1 MFDNSNIIVGLE
13 IGTSKVC
20 AVVGESREGG
30 TDPAKAGLN
39 IIGLGQARSRGVRKG
54 ELVDTQ
60 QAEEDVR
67 NAIVEAEQM
76 ADVEIR
82 SVYLGVTGGHIRG
95 FNNRG
100 VHPVVSADR
109 EITDDDVQDVIKNA
123 KAINLPTENSVVH
136 AIRQHFFV
144 DGQDGVTNPV
154 GMLGSRLEV
163 DMHVVHGNTN
173 RLQNAIR
180 LVKGMQLEVDE
191 IVFNGLASSLALLT
205 NEQKELGALVIDIG
219 GGTTDYVVY
228 TDGVIKHTGVLAV
241 GGDHVSNDLAYGLKV
256 PLSRAEKLK
265 LEHGSALADDAA
277 KGRTVTITN
286 ELGLPLKTVNIEH
299 LRRIMSLRLEEI
311 FLLIAQ
317 DLDQLGLLDYL
328 RAGVFLCGGG
338 ARVPHIANL
347 AEPILQMPVSLGQ
360 TNSVSGLKSALGQP
374 EFVTGIGLA
383 KFGSFKARKREG
395 RPSLAQG
402 IKGALGRF
410 LQRS

>member
-1 MFDNSNIIVGLE
+1 MFDAANIIVGLE

-20 AVVGESREGG
+20 AVVGEQT
-30 TDPAKAGLN
+30 TDGALN
-39 IIGLGQARSRGVRKG
+39 VIGLGQSRSRGVRKG
-54 ELVDTQ
+54 EIADAPMV
-60 QAEEDVR
+60 EEDVR

-82 SVYLGVTGGHIRG
+82 NVYLGVTGAHIRG

-100 VHPVVSADR
+100 KHPVVSADR
-109 EITDDDVQDVIKNA
+109 EISADDVQDVVKNA
-123 KAINLPTENSVVH
+123 KAINLPNENTVVH

-163 DMHVVHGNTN
+163 DVHVVHGHTN

-180 LVKGMQLEVDE
+180 LVKGLQLEVDE
-191 IVFNGLASSLALLT
+191 IVFNGLASSLALLSG
-205 NEQKELGALVIDIG
+205 EQKELGALVIDIG

-228 TDGVIKHTGVLAV
+228 ADGVIKHTGVLAI

-265 LEHGSALADDAA
+265 LEHGSALVDEAM
-277 KGRTVTITN
+277 KGRTLTLTN
-286 ELGLPLKTVNIEH
+286 ELGLPLKTINVEH
-299 LRRIMSLRLEEI
+299 LQRIMSLRLEEI
-311 FLLIAQ
+311 FQLVEQ
-317 DLDQLGLLDYL
+317 DLAQAGLADYL

-338 ARVPHIANL
+338 ARVPQIAKL

-360 TNSVSGLKSALGQP
+360 TNSVSGLKSALDQP
-374 EFVTGIGLA
+374 EFVTAIGLA
-383 KFGSFKARKREG
+383 RFGSFKNRKREG
-395 RPSLAQG
+395 KTSFTQG
-402 IKGALGRF
+402 IKSTITSILR
-410 LQRS
+410 R